1 MGVEGSDFAAAAGA
15 HGCTARPCAV
25 CRLVLGSEVTS
36 DERTL
41 VAAGGAGI
49 AIALDLGVSLVCSGR
64 GISLLLGG
72 RCGLLLSSRIN
83 YQLVSSIIFFRVFKH
98 KIFIFLCLLR
108 VFKHKNGIVQW

>member
-1 MGVEGSDFAAAAGA
+1 VEEEERLAAGDWRIGMGVEGSDFAAAAGA

-72 RCGLLLSSRIN
+72 KMWPSALLSD
-83 YQLVSSIIFFRVFKH
+83 QLSARFKHNFFSSI
-98 KIFIFLCLLR
+98 
-108 VFKHKNGIVQW
+108 QA